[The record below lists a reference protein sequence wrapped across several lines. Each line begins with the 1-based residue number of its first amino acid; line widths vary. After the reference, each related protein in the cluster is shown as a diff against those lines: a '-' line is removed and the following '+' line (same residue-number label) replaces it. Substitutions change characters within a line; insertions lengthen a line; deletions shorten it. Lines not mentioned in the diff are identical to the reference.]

1 MKYFTLS
8 GATARMHSLSFV
20 PLGTGPLQV
29 CIGGEVTPAARE
41 IATRVRAAL
50 AMMNVRPRARVDL
63 EQPGNDERIVG
74 ADLAIALAF
83 ALPAGAPDRDAAA
96 IGELTLGGEVRTTRG
111 VVPAA
116 IEARKAGAMLYC
128 AGSRMPHAQF
138 AGCLATPIQ
147 AFTPEGITQGP
158 LLLGPPNPPTVREPF
173 DPLPEHLAPVF
184 NRVREAFEKGRN
196 VLLVCPPPVSGATLV
211 ARHATSLIPDLTPEQ
226 RLDVVSVQS
235 AAGFELRVAIP
246 FRAPHHTVGVAG
258 MRGGPIGYCGEVDL
272 ARHGVLLLD
281 EVDEFSRGAIKAAL
295 AAPDVRIVA
304 VTRRAKPHAAVAEK
318 LRGFEI
324 VDMSESIEAE
334 A

>member
-1 MKYFTLS
+1 MNYFTLS
-8 GATARMHSLSFV
+8 GATARMHPLKFT
-20 PLGTGPLQV
+20 PLGTGTLQV
-29 CIGGEVTPAARE
+29 CIGGEATPAARE

-50 AMMNVRPRARVDL
+50 AVMNIRPRTRVDL

-74 ADLAIALAF
+74 ADLAIALAI

-96 IGELTLGGEVRTTRG
+96 IGELALGGEVRTTRG

-128 AGSRMPHAQF
+128 AGSQMPHAQF

-211 ARHATSLIPDLTPEQ
+211 ARRAIDLIPDLTPEQ

-235 AAGFELRVAIP
+235 AASLEPRVAIP
-246 FRAPHHTVGVAG
+246 FRAPHHTVSVAG
-258 MRGGPIGYCGEVDL
+258 MRGVAGYCGEVKL

-281 EVDEFSRGAIKAAL
+281 EVDEFSRGAIEAAL
-295 AAPDVRIVA
+295 ADPDVRIIA
-304 VTRRAKPHAAVAEK
+304 VTRRAKTHAAVAEK

-324 VDMSESIEAE
+324 VDMSEVA